1 MSYTFKS
8 IADVELLNTMPEN
21 ANSIIE
27 VAGALKR
34 GPKVDVVNE
43 LVNVEA
49 LASVPEQATIL
60 AEVEGN
66 IKRIPGKGL
75 GGGWD
80 FIIGTDAYEEEFFW
94 IKGNV
99 NTLIEALLSGTP
111 PTICVYSSN
120 GETWANVI
128 SIISIEFWQGSG
140 FGLILTGPQDFLLE
154 VHGDGSIEF
163 VGPTI
168 PQ

>member
-21 ANSIIE
+21 ANSIVE
-27 VAGALKR
+27 VGGALKR

-43 LVNVEA
+43 LVNAEA

-60 AEVEGN
+60 AEVEGK

-80 FIIGTDAYEEEFFW
+80 FIIGVEDDFGFYW
-94 IKGNV
+94 IKGDKD
-99 NTLIEALLSGTP
+99 TLIEALLSGTP
-111 PTICVYSSN
+111 PRFVFIKLTEKIL
-120 GETWANVI
+120 
-128 SIISIEFWQGSG
+128 
-140 FGLILTGPQDFLLE
+140 LILVLLYL
-154 VHGDGSIEF
+154 
-163 VGPTI
+163 
-168 PQ
+168 